1 MQDDQYE
8 WRLLFYSRHSYV
20 TQRMAVESPLC
31 EFGFLAD
38 CAHSVEN
45 AASA

>member
-1 MQDDQYE
+1 VAG
-8 WRLLFYSRHSYV
+8 LSGPS
-20 TQRMAVESPLC
+20 TKAQRTAEMSPLC